1 MRTRIAVV
9 VVVVGLAAPGTA
21 QQLVEVTGKSGTLNP
36 GQQTDLE
43 FRTRTDTAGT
53 IQSHQHDITVTYS
66 PPGQW
71 VFGLLQFWRPNTNP
85 PSWWTMLR
93 GYGVDGELRASFGAP
108 AYRSGRR
115 WRFRVRHEDIIDG
128 DDSTVVRYDVRIRRR
143 RQQAGGAD
151 FDIVEARRYKS
162 RLDVAHWFYYA
173 VQANVPID
181 HMRIPVRIHHAEFF
195 TDCSDSYF
203 DLEAG
208 EREDGLVIPDI
219 CGSDTPWSAIE
230 LMAPAGRT
238 CTGCRLYTFEE
249 LPLSTN
255 ASPTAPNGLLEEQ
268 RVLDDFE
275 IRLLTDDRR

>member
-1 MRTRIAVV
+1 
-9 VVVVGLAAPGTA
+9 
-21 QQLVEVTGKSGTLNP
+21 
-36 GQQTDLE
+36 
-43 FRTRTDTAGT
+43 
-53 IQSHQHDITVTYS
+53 
-66 PPGQW
+66 
-71 VFGLLQFWRPNTNP
+71 
-85 PSWWTMLR
+85 MLR

-208 EREDGLVIPDI
+208 RTRGRAGDPGHLRVGHAVVCDRADGARRSHLHGVSPVHVR
-219 CGSDTPWSAIE
+219 GASAIDQRLADRAE
-230 LMAPAGRT
+230 RLARGTAGAGRLRDPIAYRRPALSAGSPWVT
-238 CTGCRLYTFEE
+238 RGDTRGTASGAARSPPASSSIGRGMSARTASNVSVSWATAISSSLAA
-249 LPLSTN
+249 LPHN
-255 ASPTAPNGLLEEQ
+255 APGSHA
-268 RVLDDFE
+268 
-275 IRLLTDDRR
+275 